1 MEHLK
6 SKCIYNT
13 ICAIK
18 TGLLENEVRGFSQFT
33 IQFVLLKPE
42 ESIEFCKTYKNLQY
56 NLCY

>member
-33 IQFVLLKPE
+33 IQFVLLKQD
-42 ESIEFCKTYKNLQY
+42 SAVLII
-56 NLCY
+56 